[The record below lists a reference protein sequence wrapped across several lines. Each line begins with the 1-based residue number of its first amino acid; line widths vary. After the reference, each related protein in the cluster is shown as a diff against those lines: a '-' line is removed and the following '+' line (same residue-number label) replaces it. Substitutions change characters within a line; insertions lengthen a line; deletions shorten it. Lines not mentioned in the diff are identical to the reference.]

1 MKIAY
6 GIFVFGFCKFLFVSF
21 AKFELDMHLH
31 FSAAIYIN
39 HTQLCYI
46 IWLDQV
52 VHLSS
57 WLSFGHLKSFTHQS
71 TIKTDTTVAVS
82 VVAQFFEAPIL
93 LWKTQ
98 QTVAI
103 WMQLWLLG
111 QFVSWRFKWVGAFHD
126 YRPCCVFKARTL
138 VILGLPLTLS
148 KNFNQKLHSELSAS
162 AVWTVAML
170 FTRKSYTLYYLF
182 TTDHSSFKLSF
193 QHAL

>member
-1 MKIAY
+1 MT
-6 GIFVFGFCKFLFVSF
+6 CP
-21 AKFELDMHLH
+21 
-31 FSAAIYIN
+31 
-39 HTQLCYI
+39 
-46 IWLDQV
+46 V

-57 WLSFGHLKSFTHQS
+57 WLSYSWHMKTFIHQS
-71 TIKTDTTVAVS
+71 TIKIDTTVAVS

-98 QTVAI
+98 QTVAM

-111 QFVSWRFKWVGAFHD
+111 QFVFSRFKWLGAFHD

-148 KNFNQKLHSELSAS
+148 KNSNKKLHSELSAS

-170 FTRKSYTLYYLF
+170 FTMKSYTLYYLF
-182 TTDHSSFKLSF
+182 TAHHSSFKLSF
-193 QHAL
+193 QHSL